1 MTDKNTIIW
10 SPLQYVSLKT
20 KLTLHLTSIYSDREF
35 KFIMTPIEEQ
45 KLELDA
51 CTEVASISAMVITKG
66 RKIKVR
72 KNRAK
77 CLEMK

>member
-1 MTDKNTIIW
+1 MEPLTVRVTEDKADT
-10 SPLQYVSLKT
+10 SPHQ
-20 KLTLHLTSIYSDREF
+20 YSDRES